1 MEKYL
6 VLIAELGAACAVL
19 YAGLT
24 YFFKN
29 SFRDFINPL
38 IQPLKE
44 ALDRLSYNVNQ
55 QTEMQKKQVD
65 KLEAL
70 EHVVDLNT
78 QDIIKHEEQIKTL
91 FNKENFK

>member
-6 VLIAELGAACAVL
+6 ILIAEFGAACAVL
-19 YAGLT
+19 YTGFT
-24 YFFKN
+24 YFFTN
-29 SFRDFINPL
+29 SFREL
-38 IQPLKE
+38 IEPLKD

-55 QTEMQKKQVD
+55 QTEAQKQQVD

-91 FNKENFK
+91 FKENK

>member
-6 VLIAELGAACAVL
+6 ILIAEFGAACAVL
-19 YAGLT
+19 YTGLT

-29 SFRDFINPL
+29 SFREL
-38 IQPLKE
+38 IEPLKD

-55 QTEMQKKQVD
+55 QTETQKKQVD

-91 FNKENFK
+91 FKENK

>member
-6 VLIAELGAACAVL
+6 ILIAEFGAACAAL
-19 YAGLT
+19 YTGFT

-29 SFRDFINPL
+29 SFREL
-38 IQPLKE
+38 IEPLKD

-55 QTEMQKKQVD
+55 QTESHKKQVD
-65 KLEAL
+65 KLDAL

-91 FNKENFK
+91 FRGKK